1 MQLERIK
8 CTNCGGEFLE
18 YDPAATIMRCD
29 RAGCGAT
36 FRISQAKE
44 FAKVVVDHEI
54 DIRNLR
60 QLLDDAMGTKDMDLS
75 AKYAGEIR
83 MLIPDDAYSAYCE
96 ALAQKK
102 KGIHKSYHNFL
113 KTAEQM
119 TQQEAEKILDDAL
132 KDHNFT
138 IHDEQPLMAF
148 IAANF
153 QEDLQDAARKQLEA
167 AVDRLARLQNL
178 HAIIPREVFICHS
191 SSDPIARKVY
201 EVLTEDGVNCWFS
214 QVNLPDYT
222 RNYWDHIKDAIRNCK
237 IILVIT
243 SRDSMMRED
252 PKREMGY
259 AAQLGLHRL
268 ELKIDDT
275 PHNTF
280 FKYYFDGLQWIYLDE
295 DVEKTFAELKR
306 RVYELLHP
314 SSVRPSVLD
323 PVLAPPSTRA
333 LKVRYLDE
341 KDQEINSQVINL
353 LQGNH
358 TIRPRADLVPEGYA
372 LKGSSEASV
381 TVDAAGVSPGEIVFR
396 YQSPQASL
404 VVEEEKTWALKVRYL
419 DEKDQEISSQV
430 IKLLQGNHTI
440 KPRPDLVPEGYALKS
455 KPRAFVTVDAAGA
468 SPGEIV
474 FRYQSP
480 QAPPAEEAIFTRAL
494 KVRYLDERGQ
504 EISSQVINLLQGNH
518 TIKPRADLVPED
530 YALKGRSEASVTV
543 DAAGVSPEEIVFRY
557 QSPHTNK
564 PALVRL
570 VYTYRHD
577 NDILV
582 SEERE
587 LSVGHHQVAPNDKK
601 LPSEYIL
608 ESSQPLAV
616 KVEDGKASPE
626 QLIFRC
632 IKKQKPIAVT
642 VHYKSENYKMLESS
656 QELSFQPGEHKI
668 YPAPKKSKDG
678 YELITRSPIELKL
691 EAGDAQ
697 KSVTFY
703 YAKQRRKDTV
713 QTTDER
719 KETRD
724 RIGWNLSR
732 FFIILLLAGQ
742 ALYVLYAFGVFD
754 SIYRQ
759 APVFMNIAMIISEET
774 YSVIR
779 DLRLPMM
786 NLRSFAFTPLVVA
799 YYAALNAPVILI
811 FSMFFGKQNL
821 RRTAEWMSRMLL
833 FVIMPLNALY
843 FWAGFANSRLYYFSN
858 SQDKFGVF
866 VGFMVPALVVLVLCR
881 ALIKIVNHYAAKKA

>member
-178 HAIIPREVFICHS
+178 YAIIPREVFICHS

-268 ELKIDDT
+268 EIKIDDT

-314 SSVRPSVLD
+314 SPVRPPVLD
-323 PVLAPPSTRA
+323 PVQAAPPTRA

-358 TIRPRADLVPEGYA
+358 TIRPRADLVPEGYV

-381 TVDAAGVSPGEIVFR
+381 TVDAAGV
-396 YQSPQASL
+396 
-404 VVEEEKTWALKVRYL
+404 
-419 DEKDQEISSQV
+419 
-430 IKLLQGNHTI
+430 
-440 KPRPDLVPEGYALKS
+440 
-455 KPRAFVTVDAAGA
+455 

-494 KVRYLDERGQ
+494 KVRYLDEKGQ

-601 LPSEYIL
+601 LPSGYIL

-786 NLRSFAFTPLVVA
+786 NLRSFAFAPLVVA

-811 FSMFFGKQNL
+811 FSMFFGKKNL

-881 ALIKIVNHYAAKKA
+881 VLIKIVDHYAAKKA

>member
-1 MQLERIK
+1 M
-8 CTNCGGEFLE
+8 
-18 YDPAATIMRCD
+18 
-29 RAGCGAT
+29 
-36 FRISQAKE
+36 
-44 FAKVVVDHEI
+44 
-54 DIRNLR
+54 
-60 QLLDDAMGTKDMDLS
+60 
-75 AKYAGEIR
+75 
-83 MLIPDDAYSAYCE
+83 
-96 ALAQKK
+96 
-102 KGIHKSYHNFL
+102 
-113 KTAEQM
+113 
-119 TQQEAEKILDDAL
+119 
-132 KDHNFT
+132 
-138 IHDEQPLMAF
+138 
-148 IAANF
+148 
-153 QEDLQDAARKQLEA
+153 
-167 AVDRLARLQNL
+167 
-178 HAIIPREVFICHS
+178 
-191 SSDPIARKVY
+191 
-201 EVLTEDGVNCWFS
+201 
-214 QVNLPDYT
+214 
-222 RNYWDHIKDAIRNCK
+222 
-237 IILVIT
+237 
-243 SRDSMMRED
+243 
-252 PKREMGY
+252 
-259 AAQLGLHRL
+259 
-268 ELKIDDT
+268 
-275 PHNTF
+275 
-280 FKYYFDGLQWIYLDE
+280 
-295 DVEKTFAELKR
+295 
-306 RVYELLHP
+306 
-314 SSVRPSVLD
+314 
-323 PVLAPPSTRA
+323 
-333 LKVRYLDE
+333 
-341 KDQEINSQVINL
+341 
-353 LQGNH
+353 
-358 TIRPRADLVPEGYA
+358 
-372 LKGSSEASV
+372 
-381 TVDAAGVSPGEIVFR
+381 
-396 YQSPQASL
+396 
-404 VVEEEKTWALKVRYL
+404 
-419 DEKDQEISSQV
+419 
-430 IKLLQGNHTI
+430 
-440 KPRPDLVPEGYALKS
+440 
-455 KPRAFVTVDAAGA
+455 
-468 SPGEIV
+468 
-474 FRYQSP
+474 
-480 QAPPAEEAIFTRAL
+480 
-494 KVRYLDERGQ
+494 
-504 EISSQVINLLQGNH
+504 
-518 TIKPRADLVPED
+518 
-530 YALKGRSEASVTV
+530 

-601 LPSEYIL
+601 LPSGYIL
-608 ESSQPLAV
+608 ESSEPLAV

-642 VHYKSENYKMLESS
+642 VHYKSENYKILESS

-786 NLRSFAFTPLVVA
+786 NLRSFAFAPLVVA

-811 FSMFFGKQNL
+811 FSVFFGKKNL

-881 ALIKIVNHYAAKKA
+881 VLIKIVNHYAAKKA